1 MTQDVEPTL
10 FSTGARI
17 IAEYVK
23 VLPDAPGV
31 YRMLDE
37 RGTVLYV
44 GKANSLKK
52 RVTNYTQV
60 GRLCVRIQRMVAAT
74 KTMEFVTTPTQTQA
88 LLLEANFI
96 KKFKPQYNILLKDDK
111 SFSYLEITA
120 HPFPRLTKHRG
131 ALTTKSQYFGPF
143 ASTQSVYASLETLHK
158 AFGLRGCTDSFFAGR
173 KRVCLEYH
181 IKRCSGP
188 CVGMISQ
195 EDYAISVAQ
204 AVSFLKGKDTSLQAE
219 IASQMQAASLKQDYE
234 RARVLR
240 DQLRALTNL
249 QQQQSVHIQNLAD
262 ADIFAFHQKG
272 PLTVVQVF
280 FYRMGRNYGSVSLFP
295 QRMDEEDSLPQ
306 AVATFLALFYAD
318 KTPPQEI
325 YSNIVPGPQDTQALE
340 EALSHLAGKRVS
352 VSAPKR
358 GPKALVV
365 EEALKNAKEALARK
379 ESHATSFRK
388 HLGALAKRLGIGD
401 LQRVELYDNSHIQGK
416 HRIGAMVVVSPQGL
430 EKASYRTFK
439 IREAELPQG
448 GDDFAMMREVL
459 TRRLSG
465 STVKEA
471 GLPDLIILD
480 GGAGQVSAGH
490 DVLEALSLDI
500 PLLGIAK
507 GPERNAGRET
517 FHRKGHD
524 PFSLEDDP
532 ELLFF
537 LQRIRDEVH
546 RFAIGTH
553 RKGRDKNMLRSR
565 LDDLPGVGPKRKKA
579 LLAHFGS
586 AVAVQDATPKDI
598 ARVDGIS
605 DTLAQQIYDYLH
617 G

>member
-1 MTQDVEPTL
+1 MSDEDTPLLLD
-10 FSTGARI
+10 GARI
-17 IAEYVK
+17 IADYVK

-44 GKANSLKK
+44 GKATSLKK
-52 RVTNYTQV
+52 RVANYTQV
-60 GRLCVRIQRMVAAT
+60 GRLCTRIQRMVAAT
-74 KTMEFVTTPTQTQA
+74 KSMEFVTTPTQTQA

-96 KKFKPQYNILLKDDK
+96 KKFKPKYNILLRDDK
-111 SFSYLEITA
+111 FFSYLEITH

-131 ALTTKSQYFGPF
+131 AQAPKNQYFGPF
-143 ASTQSVYASLETLHK
+143 ASTTSVNASLETLHH
-158 AFGLRGCTDSFFAGR
+158 AFGLRSCTDSFFANR

-195 EDYAISVAQ
+195 EDYATSVAQ
-204 AVSFLKGKDTSLQAE
+204 ATSFLKGKDTSLQEE
-219 IASQMQAASLKQDYE
+219 IAGQMQAASLKQDYE

-240 DQLRALTNL
+240 DQLRALTHL
-249 QQQQSVHIQNLAD
+249 QMAQNVHVSTIQD
-262 ADIFAFHQKG
+262 ADIFAFYQKG
-272 PLTVVQVF
+272 PLSVVQVF

-295 QRMDEEDSLPQ
+295 QRMDEEDSLSQ

-318 KTPPQEI
+318 KTPPQEV
-325 YSNIVPGPQDTQALE
+325 YTNLLPDKEDTHALE
-340 EALSHLAGKRVS
+340 DALSHLAGKRVS
-352 VSAPKR
+352 VSTPKR
-358 GPKALVV
+358 GPKADVV
-365 EEALKNAKEALARK
+365 EEAFKNAKEALARK
-379 ESHATSFRK
+379 ESHTTSFRK
-388 HLGALAKRLGIGD
+388 HLEALATRLGTPP
-401 LQRVELYDNSHIQGK
+401 LTRVELYDNSHIQGK

-459 TRRLSG
+459 TRRLAG
-465 STVKEA
+465 STAKEA

-490 DVLEALSLDI
+490 DVLDALNLTI

-507 GPERNAGRET
+507 GPERNAGLET
-517 FHRKGHD
+517 FHQKGHP
-524 PFSLEDDP
+524 PFSLDDDQ

-553 RKGRDKNMLRSR
+553 RARRDKNMLRSR
-565 LDDLPGVGPKRKKA
+565 LDELPGVGPKRKKA

-586 AVAVQDATPKDI
+586 ALAVQDATPKDI
-598 ARVDGIS
+598 ARVDGINEQ
-605 DTLAQQIYDYLH
+605 LAQRIYDYFH

>member
-1 MTQDVEPTL
+1 MSDEDAPFL
-10 FSTGARI
+10 LDGARI
-17 IAEYVK
+17 IADYVK

-31 YRMLDE
+31 YRMLDA

-44 GKANSLKK
+44 GKATSLKK
-52 RVTNYTQV
+52 RVANYTQV
-60 GRLCVRIQRMVAAT
+60 SRLCIRIQRMVAAT
-74 KTMEFVTTPTQTQA
+74 KTMEFVTTQTPTQA

-96 KKFKPQYNILLKDDK
+96 KKFKPKYNILLRDDK
-111 SFSYLEITA
+111 FFAYLEITH

-131 ALTTKSQYFGPF
+131 AQDPKNQYFGPF
-143 ASTQSVYASLETLHK
+143 ASTTSVNASLETLHH
-158 AFGLRGCTDSFFAGR
+158 AFGLRGCTDSFFANR

-195 EDYAISVAQ
+195 EDYATSVAQ
-204 AVSFLKGKDTSLQAE
+204 AASFLKGKDTRLQEE
-219 IASQMQAASLKQDYE
+219 IAGQMQAASAKQDYE

-240 DQLRALTNL
+240 DQLRALTHL
-249 QQQQSVHIQNLAD
+249 QMAQNVHVSTIQD
-262 ADIFAFHQKG
+262 ADIFAFYQKG
-272 PLTVVQVF
+272 PLSVVQVF

-295 QRMDEEDSLPQ
+295 QRMDEEDSVSQ

-318 KTPPQEI
+318 KTPPQDI
-325 YSNIVPGPQDTQALE
+325 YTNLMPDKEDTDVLE
-340 EALSHLAGKRVS
+340 DALSHLAGKRVS
-352 VSAPKR
+352 VTAPKR
-358 GPKALVV
+358 GPKADVV

-379 ESHATSFRK
+379 ESHTTSFRK
-388 HLGALAKRLGIGD
+388 HLEALATRLGTPH
-401 LQRVELYDNSHIQGK
+401 LTRVELYDNSHIQGK

-459 TRRLSG
+459 TRRLAG
-465 STVKEA
+465 STVKEV

-490 DVLEALSLDI
+490 DVLDALNLTV

-507 GPERNAGRET
+507 GPERNAGLET
-517 FHRKGHD
+517 FHQKGQP
-524 PFSLEDDP
+524 PFSLDDDR

-537 LQRIRDEVH
+537 LQRMRDEVH

-553 RKGRDKNMLRSR
+553 RARRDKNMLRSR
-565 LDDLPGVGPKRKKA
+565 LDELPGVGPKRKKA

-586 AVAVQDATPKDI
+586 ALAVQDATPKDI

-605 DTLAQQIYDYLH
+605 QQLAQRIYDFFH